1 MNSTELDYQKRI
13 KKALGFIEE
22 NFNKDINLEQVA
34 SASGFSAFHFHRIF
48 SFITNETPFECIQ
61 RIRLEKAANFLIKS
75 PSLSITEIALI
86 CGYSSSA
93 TFARS
98 FKNHFGLSASQYRKN
113 YTVNKTLIKS
123 DNSLTA
129 PASQPIPEYIHNV
142 RVFERPPYRLACMLC
157 LNGYDNDQI
166 CMVWNKLFNW
176 ANPKGL
182 ITNET
187 KYFGLSFDDP
197 EITAASKCR
206 YYAGINIPD
215 SIKVDDG
222 METMVL
228 PAGKFAACKLW
239 AATREIQQ
247 IYKNLFLHW
256 LPKSGYN
263 LDQLP
268 VYELYLDMQ
277 ENERGEILIEFCLP
291 LI

>member
-1 MNSTELDYQKRI
+1 MNSTKLDYQKQI
-13 KKALGFIEE
+13 EKALRFIEE

-34 SASGFSAFHFHRIF
+34 SASGFSAFHFHRVF

-61 RIRLEKAANFLIKS
+61 RIRLEKAANFLTKS
-75 PSLSITEIALI
+75 PSLSITEIAMI

-93 TFARS
+93 TFSRS

-113 YTVNKTLIKS
+113 HKINKIEIKS
-123 DNSLTA
+123 DSGLIA
-129 PASQPIPEYIHNV
+129 PAPQPVPEYIHNV
-142 RVFERPPYRLACMLC
+142 WVFERPSYRLACMIC

-176 ANPKGL
+176 ADSKRL
-182 ITNET
+182 ITNGT

-215 SIKVDDG
+215 YIKVDDG
-222 METMVL
+222 IETMLL
-228 PAGKFAACKLW
+228 PAGKYAACKLW
-239 AATREIQQ
+239 VKTCEIQQ

-263 LDQLP
+263 LDQVP
-268 VYELYLDMQ
+268 VYELYWDMQ
-277 ENERGEILIEFCLP
+277 ENQRGEILIEFCLP
-291 LI
+291 VI